1 MRNLFLVLVIATG
14 LMSCV
19 TQERCNSKFPT
30 TGKDSTYTKTDTI
43 IKYDTILFP
52 YESITLD
59 TNGLFPENITF
70 HSEKQKGGLKSTV
83 DIKNGKLNVK
93 CEADSLKAIIKRQNL
108 VISTFNQKKETKWLP
123 CDKLHRTTY
132 DNFCRWCAPI
142 LLVFILVYL
151 IIRALR

>member
-1 MRNLFLVLVIATG
+1 MRKLLTIFVLTLFVQG
-14 LMSCV
+14 CV
-19 TQERCNSKFPT
+19 TQSKCDRKFPV

-43 IKYDTILFP
+43 IKHDTIPFP
-52 YESITLD
+52 YEVITLD

-70 HSEKQKGGLKSTV
+70 HSEQEKGGLKSTV
-83 DIKNGKLNVK
+83 SISKGNLKVK
-93 CEADSLKAIIKRQNL
+93 CEADSLKAIIKRKDL
-108 VISTFNQKKETKWLP
+108 IISTFNQKKETKWLP

-142 LLVFILVYL
+142 LLIFILVYL